1 MAICTLFD
9 ILLVIKL
16 PAAYI
21 FQCVLRIISSVM
33 EGVVSDAHE
42 TVHLLEVLVSA
53 LVL

>member
-1 MAICTLFD
+1 MCTLYTLGD
-9 ILLVIKL
+9 KLLL
-16 PAAYI
+16 NLYI